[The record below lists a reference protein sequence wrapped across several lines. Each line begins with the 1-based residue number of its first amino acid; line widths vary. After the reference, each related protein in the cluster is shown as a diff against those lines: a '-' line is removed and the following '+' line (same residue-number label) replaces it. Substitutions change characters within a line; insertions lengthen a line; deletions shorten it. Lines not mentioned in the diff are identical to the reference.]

1 MELCEIDHHSR
12 QKRLTGGLRR
22 LTEAS
27 RQTERNGRI
36 AFPNLYTCR
45 QTQNVIDC
53 GLHQTHRAGD
63 GRADN
68 VRSGIGIA
76 AVTLDIKSDHPA
88 ALTAEGYG
96 GHAQTEILPIST
108 LV

>member
-1 MELCEIDHHSR
+1 MELCEINHHSR

-36 AFPNLYTCR
+36 AFQNLYTCR

-53 GLHQTHRAGD
+53 GN
-63 GRADN
+63 GRTDY

-88 ALTAEGYG
+88 TLTAEGYG